1 MQLKLI
7 TAAIA
12 SLAVGS
18 AIAGPIPQPLDV
30 EVRQSSPS
38 SPSTHLLQRS
48 TSTTYRYFP
57 LSLELL
63 SMDALALYA
72 RAEQDAQAQ
81 QAQQA
86 QAAAQAQQADQAHQG
101 QQGAQAKQGE
111 QAKQG
116 DQWLFP
122 GGINAGVSYN
132 GLGYGA
138 YFNGLGINAYA
149 RGYGNAYLYN
159 NAYRGYGY
167 GRRGWNRWGW

>member
-30 EVRQSSPS
+30 D
-38 SPSTHLLQRS
+38 
-48 TSTTYRYFP
+48 
-57 LSLELL
+57 
-63 SMDALALYA
+63 DAIALYA
-72 RAEQDAQAQ
+72 RAEQAEQAQ

-86 QAAAQAQQADQAHQG
+86 VQAPQAQQANQAQ
-101 QQGAQAKQGE
+101 QGE

-116 DQWLFP
+116 EQGKQGDQWLPF
-122 GGINAGVSYN
+122 NAGVSYN
-132 GLGYGA
+132 GLGYGSA

-149 RGYGNAYLYN
+149 RGYGYGNPDL
-159 NAYRGYGY
+159 YRGGYRGY
-167 GRRGWNRWGW
+167 GRRGWNRNWYGW